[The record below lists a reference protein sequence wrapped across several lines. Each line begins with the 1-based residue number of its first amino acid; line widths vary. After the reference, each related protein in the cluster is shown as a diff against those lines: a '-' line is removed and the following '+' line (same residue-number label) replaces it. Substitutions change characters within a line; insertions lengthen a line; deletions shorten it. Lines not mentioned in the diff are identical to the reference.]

1 MSSDNL
7 PNKTGNTLAET
18 AKDCLTSGNPVKI
31 IGGIALGVIAIG
43 GMAIGAIAKIS
54 GKSNNV

>member
-7 PNKTGNTLAET
+7 PSKSNNTLAET

-31 IGGIALGVIAIG
+31 IGGIA
-43 GMAIGAIAKIS
+43 IGAIAVAGMAINAITKIT
-54 GKSNNV
+54 GK